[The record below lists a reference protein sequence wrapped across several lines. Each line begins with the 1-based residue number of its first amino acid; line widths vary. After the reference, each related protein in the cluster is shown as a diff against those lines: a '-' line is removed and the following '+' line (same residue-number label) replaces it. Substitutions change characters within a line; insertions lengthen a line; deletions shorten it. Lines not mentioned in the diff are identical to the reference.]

1 MYCPNCG
8 DRIENDEVYCNK
20 CGKYLGNKENSRFN
34 VNNNQFF
41 NSLNSKGYSN
51 KSIKDD
57 KKNLIIGF
65 SVGTCILI
73 IMIIAFSFTNQSK
86 EKYYFSNNN
95 YDNSNNNE
103 ELIQNTSNTSN
114 NVSKAKYK
122 TIIVTDNKYFDVNIK
137 DEESAYALISEDSVK
152 QKNNCPSEI
161 KSIEDELINKY
172 GITAVNLCEMDIGF
186 AKEIVSVFEKIY
198 NEYPMV
204 RGYLTNLTLNN
215 CTLSNNYIAAFMP
228 MFYFAESNT
237 DSTYPWVIKTQ
248 ILLNTTYFLNPNRL
262 EASVTS
268 SSASGHFPKNAT
280 PYSSVAHELGHYLS
294 FLAMMKYYNIDSI
307 LLINDSNIDTLYD
320 ISLDFS
326 SGDFS
331 LSMITEAYLNYQMDV
346 KTDLTL
352 DEWRATIS
360 NYAVAKNNNG
370 DYIYDE
376 TIAEAFHDVYLN
388 DENAS
393 DASKY
398 IVNVLKEKLEE

>member
-1 MYCPNCG
+1 MFCPNCG
-8 DRIENDEVYCNK
+8 DRIEKDETYCNK
-20 CGKYLGNKENSRFN
+20 CGKYLGN
-34 VNNNQFF
+34 NNNSFS

-51 KSIKDD
+51 KFIKDN

-65 SVGTCILI
+65 SIGTVILI
-73 IMIIAFSFTNQSK
+73 IMIVSFLAVNQSK
-86 EKYYFSNNN
+86 GKYYFSNNDYYN
-95 YDNSNNNE
+95 DNNE
-103 ELIQNTSNTSN
+103 ELIQNNNNTSNTE
-114 NVSKAKYK
+114 SKAKYK
-122 TIIVTDNKYFDVNIK
+122 TIIVTDNKYYGVDIK
-137 DEESAYALISEDSVK
+137 NEQSAYDLISEDSVK
-152 QKNNCPSEI
+152 QKDNCPSEV
-161 KSIEDELINKY
+161 KSIEQELIDKY
-172 GITAVNLCEMDIGF
+172 GITAVNLCELDINF

-262 EASVTS
+262 ETSVAS
-268 SSASGHFPKNAT
+268 SSANGHFPKNAT
-280 PYSSVAHELGHYLS
+280 SYSSVAHELGHYLS
-294 FLAMMKYYNIDSI
+294 FLAMMKSYNVDSI
-307 LLINDSNIDTLYD
+307 LLINDNNIDSLYD
-320 ISLDFS
+320 LSIDFS

-331 LSMITEAYLNYQMDV
+331 LSMIKEAYLNYQLEV
-346 KTDLTL
+346 KTNLTL

-360 NYAVAKNNNG
+360 NYAVAKDNNG

-388 DENAS
+388 GENAC

-398 IVNVLKEKLEE
+398 IVKVLKKKLGE

>member
-1 MYCPNCG
+1 MFCPNCG
-8 DRIENDEVYCNK
+8 DRIEKDETYCNK
-20 CGKYLGNKENSRFN
+20 CGKYLGN
-34 VNNNQFF
+34 NNNSFS

-51 KSIKDD
+51 KFIKDN

-65 SVGTCILI
+65 SIGTVILI
-73 IMIIAFSFTNQSK
+73 IMIVSFLVVNQSK
-86 EKYYFSNNN
+86 GKYYFSNNDYYN
-95 YDNSNNNE
+95 DNNE
-103 ELIQNTSNTSN
+103 ELIQNNNNTSNTE
-114 NVSKAKYK
+114 SKAKYK
-122 TIIVTDNKYFDVNIK
+122 TIIVTDNKYYGVDIK
-137 DEESAYALISEDSVK
+137 NEQSAYDLISEDSVK
-152 QKNNCPSEI
+152 QKDNCPSEV
-161 KSIEDELINKY
+161 KSIEQELIDKY
-172 GITAVNLCEMDIGF
+172 GITAVNLCELDINF

-262 EASVTS
+262 ETSVAS
-268 SSASGHFPKNAT
+268 SSANGHFPKNAT
-280 PYSSVAHELGHYLS
+280 SYSSVAHELGHYLS
-294 FLAMMKYYNIDSI
+294 FLAMMKSYNVDSI
-307 LLINDSNIDTLYD
+307 LLINDNNIDSLYD
-320 ISLDFS
+320 LSIDFS

-331 LSMITEAYLNYQMDV
+331 LSMIKEAYLNYQLEV
-346 KTDLTL
+346 KTNLTL

-360 NYAVAKNNNG
+360 NYAVAKDNNG

-388 DENAS
+388 GENAC

-398 IVNVLKEKLEE
+398 IVKVLKKKLGE